1 MRVSTLQG
9 AKMSMIGDWLLTQP
23 AYVGLPLTLGLSVL
37 TGFVVGG
44 GFLKLVG
51 RR

>member
-9 AKMSMIGDWLLTQP
+9 PKMSIIGEWLLTQP
-23 AYVGLPLTLGLSVL
+23 AYVGLPLTFGLSIL
-37 TGFVVGG
+37 TGFVIGG
-44 GFLKLVG
+44 SFLKLTG